1 VEERQRREQKK
12 AEDRRLAEEERKYE
26 ENARARKE
34 VLEKQQ
40 MDLRVRE
47 IERLRWQEIKSK
59 RTDGIRRKRLVLST
73 LFGDTTRASAIKMG
87 SDPVEIVAFFK
98 SCEQLFAVY
107 SAPKSLQAM
116 LIRPFLNDRAKT
128 YLTTLDTTVSGD
140 YERLKDAM
148 LREFKL
154 SPKCVLRTF

>member
-1 VEERQRREQKK
+1 MEERQRREQKK

-59 RTDGIRRKRLVLST
+59 RTDGIAL
-73 LFGDTTRASAIKMG
+73 
-87 SDPVEIVAFFK
+87 
-98 SCEQLFAVY
+98 
-107 SAPKSLQAM
+107 
-116 LIRPFLNDRAKT
+116 
-128 YLTTLDTTVSGD
+128 
-140 YERLKDAM
+140 
-148 LREFKL
+148 
-154 SPKCVLRTF
+154 